1 METEA
6 APALA
11 MIIGTRN
18 GETLRSPF
26 STRTRTWDSS
36 VYRPPMPVAI
46 MTPRRI
52 GVGRG
57 LTAVGQRQAG
67 RGPGELLHPVGAPD
81 LLGAVE
87 PRLRVEVGDHEMVAL
102 GYGLLQARPERL
114 LADAARGHHADAGD
128 DDPTAVLPLHQS
140 LEVTSS

>member
-26 STRTRTWDSS
+26 STLTSTWDSR

-46 MTPRRI
+46 MTPRRM
-52 GVGRG
+52 GS
-57 LTAVGQRQAG
+57 AVGSPPSASAM
-67 RGPGELLHPVGAPD
+67 PA
-81 LLGAVE
+81 
-87 PRLRVEVGDHEMVAL
+87 
-102 GYGLLQARPERL
+102 
-114 LADAARGHHADAGD
+114 AARANCSTRSARRTSLGPSNQGSGSKSGTSRWSPWGTGCCRPVQNAS
-128 DDPTAVLPLHQS
+128 LPMPQG
-140 LEVTSS
+140 VTTPMPVTTTRRPSFPSIRAWR